1 MSEKEKKQ
9 QQQQLDYPVK
19 TVHKF
24 FSEISNDWGRF
35 KRGAIMSTIVCSFLL
50 VGFVFAFLHINKIYG
65 FELNAL
71 FLVLP
76 TVGFLL
82 YTIYLMT
89 SQYRFFRRWEKRVNH
104 IYMYE
109 EKLLLEGNDNNN
121 DIDSDDDN
129 SSNNVKTVE
138 ETGNQTPSYIR

>member
-1 MSEKEKKQ
+1 MSEKEKQQ
-9 QQQQLDYPVK
+9 QQQQLDYPIK
-19 TVHKF
+19 TAHKF

-35 KRGAIMSTIVCSFLL
+35 KRGAIMSTTVCSLLL
-50 VGFVFAFLHINKIYG
+50 VGFVFAFLRIHRLHG
-65 FELNAL
+65 FEFNAL
-71 FLVLP
+71 FLILP
-76 TVGFLL
+76 TVGFLV

-109 EKLLLEGNDNNN
+109 EKLLLEGNNNNSDSDSNDDNNN
-121 DIDSDDDN
+121 NI
-129 SSNNVKTVE
+129 KPVE